1 MTNIFYEITP
11 NPQAMKFIVDGAPL
25 HNSTNLYEFAQGANV
40 TTSPLAAK
48 LLGFPWAAKVS
59 IGSHYVTVTKE
70 PWVEWDVLAEPLS
83 DLLKEHM
90 NSGQP
95 VVNAEGYVTQQEAA
109 NGMQLTDVQKNDPVI
124 QKILAVLDNDIKP
137 AVAMDGGDIDF
148 QNFEGGVLSLVLKGA
163 CAGCPS
169 SMMTLKDGIEVR
181 MKEMVPEVQSV
192 VSV

>member
-1 MTNIFYEITP
+1 MSSVFYEITP

-25 HNSTNLYEFAQGANV
+25 HTSTNLYEFAQGANV
-40 TTSPLAAK
+40 SSSPLAQK

-70 PWVEWDVLAEPLS
+70 AWVDWDVLADPLS
-83 DLLKEHM
+83 DLIREHVD
-90 NSGQP
+90 SGEP
-95 VVNAEGYVTQQEAA
+95 IVNAEGYIAAKEAA
-109 NGMQLTDVQKNDPVI
+109 GGVQLTEEQKNNPVI
-124 QKILAVLDNDIKP
+124 QKILSILDNEIKP

-148 QNFEGGVLSLVLKGA
+148 QNFEDGVLSLVLKGA

-181 MKEMVPEVQSV
+181 MKEAIPEVQSV